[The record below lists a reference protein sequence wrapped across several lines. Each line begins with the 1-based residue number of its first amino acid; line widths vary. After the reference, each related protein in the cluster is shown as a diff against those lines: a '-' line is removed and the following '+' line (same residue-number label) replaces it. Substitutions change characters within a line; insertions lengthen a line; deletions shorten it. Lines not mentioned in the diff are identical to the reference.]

1 MVLDMVRR
9 RTEYDVLQPTEELRW
24 LVVRAVHGRVL
35 KSRRL
40 PRGTHLQREFL
51 ASIMAYI
58 DEGWTIGDFSSRS
71 AFYVATKLADRIEVT
86 ISASDPYLP
95 LQSPYGK
102 T

>member
-1 MVLDMVRR
+1 MVRR
-9 RTEYDVLQPTEELRW
+9 RTEYDVLQPTGESRW

-35 KSRRL
+35 TSRRL
-40 PRGTHLQREFL
+40 PPGTHLQREFL

-71 AFYVATKLADRIEVT
+71 AFCVATKLAERIEVT